1 MTTRRKFLRV
11 AAGCV
16 ALGMAA
22 SGLYAVAQPAEKV
35 IRISAKRF
43 VYTPNEIK
51 LKKGEP
57 VIIELTSEDIVMGF
71 KVPDLNARADIIP
84 GKTVRV
90 RLVPVKAGR
99 LDFLC
104 DIFCGSGHE
113 EMNGAFVVE
122 D

>member
-43 VYTPNEIK
+43 VYTPNEIR

-71 KVPDLNARADIIP
+71 KVPDLNTRADVIP

-113 EMNGAFVVE
+113 EMNGAFIVE

>member
-1 MTTRRKFLRV
+1 MSSRRGFLRA
-11 AAGCV
+11 AAGCL
-16 ALGMAA
+16 ALGLTA
-22 SGLYAVAQPAEKV
+22 SGVYAVAQPAEKV

-43 VYTPNEIK
+43 VYTPNEIR
-51 LKKGEP
+51 LKKGVP

-71 KVPDLNARADIIP
+71 KVPAANVRADVMP
-84 GKTVRV
+84 GNKVRV
-90 RLVPVKAGR
+90 RLVPVNAGR

-113 EMNGAFVVE
+113 EMNGVFIVE

>member
-1 MTTRRKFLRV
+1 MTSRRKFLRI
-11 AAGCV
+11 AAGCL

-43 VYTPNEIK
+43 VYTPNEIR

-71 KVPDLNARADIIP
+71 KVPDLNTRADVIP

>member
-1 MTTRRKFLRV
+1 VTTRRKFLRV

-22 SGLYAVAQPAEKV
+22 SGLYAVAQPTEKV

-71 KVPDLNARADIIP
+71 KVPDLNTRADVIP

>member
-22 SGLYAVAQPAEKV
+22 SGLYAVAQPTEKV

>member
-1 MTTRRKFLRV
+1 MSSRRGFVRA
-11 AAGCV
+11 AAGFL
-16 ALGMAA
+16 ALGFTA
-22 SGLYAVAQPAEKV
+22 GGVYAVAQPAERV

-43 VYTPNEIK
+43 VYTPNEIR
-51 LKKGEP
+51 LKKGVP

-71 KVPDLNARADIIP
+71 KVPAANVRADVMP
-84 GKTVRV
+84 GKKVRV
-90 RLVPVKAGR
+90 RLVPVNAGR

-113 EMNGAFVVE
+113 EMNGAFIVE

>member
-1 MTTRRKFLRV
+1 MTSRRKFLRI
-11 AAGCV
+11 AAGCL

-22 SGLYAVAQPAEKV
+22 SGLYAVAQPTEKV

-71 KVPDLNARADIIP
+71 KVPDLNTRADVIP

>member
-22 SGLYAVAQPAEKV
+22 SGLYAVAQPTEKV

-71 KVPDLNARADIIP
+71 KVPDLNTRADVIP

>member
-1 MTTRRKFLRV
+1 MDPRRNLPRI
-11 AAGCV
+11 AAGCL
-16 ALGMAA
+16 ALALAA
-22 SGLYAVAQPAEKV
+22 SGLYAVAQPSAKV

-51 LKKGEP
+51 LKKGVP

-71 KVPDLNARADIIP
+71 KVPDLGARADIIP

-90 RLVPVKAGR
+90 RLVPGKAGR

-113 EMNGAFVVE
+113 EMAGAFLVE

>member
-22 SGLYAVAQPAEKV
+22 SGLYAVAQPTEKV

-43 VYTPNEIK
+43 VYTPNEIR

-90 RLVPVKAGR
+90 RLVPVKAGL